1 MDGDTSAF
9 CDWADN
15 SDPALRLAWKGYVRP
30 VLIGPDH
37 LVILSE
43 DVHHIFQSAAHLRV
57 APLLADGRYTEAEL
71 YARLEEDGVPAL
83 SARLAVAHLRA
94 LGLVC
99 EVREAPT
106 RRVEEVAFWEAL
118 GVDAAAAT
126 DNLAHARVVL
136 PDVGGTGVAA
146 LRQGLEA
153 SRIAVRE
160 EAQPGDLVVVVI
172 DDLLDDR
179 LNSFNRSA
187 LYTGAAWMTV
197 RLVGTVPWIGPLF
210 VPRETG
216 CWACLAQRL
225 RLNRQTEQFVGSL
238 PGQIAPIPLPAVA
251 WSVAL
256 AAQLASIEIL
266 RWLGGNGQE
275 GVVGGILA
283 LDLKTNE
290 LVRHQLTRR
299 PQCSV
304 CGSTW
309 LGHNGR
315 VADVVALG
323 ASPKVNHGTAER
335 REPASVILGPLER
348 HISPLTGIV
357 RTITETHENGYL
369 HVAAAH
375 AFPMYRY
382 DFRVLRDNLLGNSG
396 GKGFDPPQ
404 ARVSALCEALER
416 YSGIWQGEEEPVL
429 PATTRR
435 KLGGDALDVATLLGF
450 SNRQYAER
458 DVWNVDNDDPHA
470 WVPVPFDDDIAID
483 WVPVWS
489 LTNSRIA
496 LAPAAYC
503 YYGHPDLRHQ
513 FCAPDSNGCAAGS
526 TLTEATAQALFELVE
541 RDAVAIWWC
550 NTVSRPALDLESFS
564 LPILAELRE
573 VFRSQGRDFWA
584 LDLTSDLGIPV
595 IGAVSARLGEPVED
609 VIYGFGA
616 DFDPA
621 AAATKALLEMNQ
633 SLFSV
638 LRGIPG
644 TPIRYRTDRP
654 SALRWFQHATR
665 AGLPYLVPDP
675 TVPTRSP
682 QAITCAP
689 HDDWGDDVSD
699 AVERLQRAGLEVFV
713 LDQTRPDIGLPTCR
727 VIVPGLCHFWRR
739 LGSRRLYDVP
749 VRMGW
754 RTAPRTED
762 QLNPWFIYF

>member
-1 MDGDTSAF
+1 
-9 CDWADN
+9 
-15 SDPALRLAWKGYVRP
+15 
-30 VLIGPDH
+30 
-37 LVILSE
+37 
-43 DVHHIFQSAAHLRV
+43 
-57 APLLADGRYTEAEL
+57 
-71 YARLEEDGVPAL
+71 
-83 SARLAVAHLRA
+83 VAHLRA

-106 RRVEEVAFWEAL
+106 PRVEEVAFWDAL
-118 GVDAAAAT
+118 GVDAATAT
-126 DNLAHARVVL
+126 DSLARARVVL
-136 PDVGGTGVAA
+136 PDAGGTGSATI
-146 LRQGLEA
+146 RQALEA

-160 EAQPGDLVVVVI
+160 EAHPGDLVVVVI

-187 LYTGAAWMTV
+187 LDSGVAWMTV

-210 VPRETG
+210 VPGETG

-238 PGQIAPIPLPAVA
+238 PGQTATVPLPAAA

-266 RWLGGNGQE
+266 RWLGGNGRD

-283 LDLKTNE
+283 LDLKTNN
-290 LVRHQLTRR
+290 LVRHPLTRR

-304 CGSTW
+304 CGPIRP
-309 LGHNGR
+309 GHDGR

-323 ASPKVNHGTAER
+323 ASPKGNRGTAER
-335 REPASVILGPLER
+335 RQPASVILGPLER
-348 HISPLTGIV
+348 HISPLTGVV
-357 RTITETHENGYL
+357 RTITETRENEYL
-369 HVAAAH
+369 NVAAAH

-382 DFRVLRDNLLGNSG
+382 DFRVLRDNLRGRSG
-396 GKGFDPPQ
+396 GKGFDPSQ

-435 KLGGDALDVATLLGF
+435 ELEGDALNVATLLGF
-450 SNRQYAER
+450 SSRQYAER
-458 DVWNVDNDDPHA
+458 DVRNADNDDPHA
-470 WVPVPFDDDIAID
+470 WIPLPFDDDIEID

-489 LTNSRIA
+489 LTNSRTA

-503 YYGHPDLRHQ
+503 YYGHPDLRHK

-526 TLTEATAQALFELVE
+526 TLTEAAAHALLELVE
-541 RDAVAIWWC
+541 RDAAAIWWY
-550 NTVSRPALDLESFS
+550 NMVPRPAVDLDRFP

-573 VFRSQGRDFWA
+573 VFRSQRRDFWA
-584 LDLTSDLGIPV
+584 LDLTTDLGIPV
-595 IGAVSARLGEPVED
+595 IGAVSARPGDSVED

-621 AAATKALLEMNQ
+621 VALTKALLEMNQ
-633 SLFSV
+633 SLSWV
-638 LRGIPG
+638 LRAVPG
-644 TPIRYRTDRP
+644 ASTRYRTDRP
-654 SALRWFQHATR
+654 SALRWFQRATC
-665 AGLPYLVPDP
+665 AGLPYLAPDP
-675 TVPTRSP
+675 TAPARSP
-682 QAITCAP
+682 QSLNCAP
-689 HDDWGDDVSD
+689 HDDWRDDVSD

-713 LDQTRPDIGLPTCR
+713 LDQTRPDIGLPASR

-762 QLNPWFIYF
+762 ELNPWFIYF